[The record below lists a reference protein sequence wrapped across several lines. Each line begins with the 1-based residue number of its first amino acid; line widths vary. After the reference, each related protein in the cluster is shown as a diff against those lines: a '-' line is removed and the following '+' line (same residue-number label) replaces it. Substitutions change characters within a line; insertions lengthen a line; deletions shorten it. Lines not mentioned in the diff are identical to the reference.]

1 MPQRSSKC
9 HLLMTCH
16 KRIIPN
22 HLVSMPPS
30 LAGRVADRT
39 LVEDAKFRW
48 MVRPPVVQFPNA
60 AQLPM
65 EETLPR
71 CARFGPFSLDL
82 KAGELRAGSSVVLLQ
97 EQPLQVLRILI
108 ENEGTLVSRE
118 EIRKRLWPN
127 DTIVEFEHSIN
138 AAINKL
144 RKALG
149 DPVAEPHYIQTV
161 ARRGYRLMVPVEW
174 VKSGGDESSTGEV
187 SSSNDGAAVRIRAEP
202 GALTGRTVSHYR
214 VLDIIGGGGM
224 GVVYR
229 AEDLKLSRRVALKF
243 LPEELGN
250 DSPALQRFEREARI
264 ASSLNHHNICAIYEF
279 GEHEG
284 QPFLVMELLDGETLR
299 DHLLI
304 AGEKGL
310 PLAKLLDLSIQVT
323 NGLQAAHENG
333 IIHRDIKPAN
343 IFLTSKG
350 VCKIL
355 DFGLAKL
362 LEAGEPE
369 KAAALTAD
377 SAKSMESSLD
387 ASIAEA
393 HVSPG
398 VKDTDGFPAATVKSD
413 KGSLVSHLTRTGLA
427 IGTAGYMSPEQ
438 VNGERLDA
446 RTDLFSFGL
455 VLYEMATGQ
464 RAFRGKT
471 APAVHDAIL
480 NQAPLPVRDL
490 NSTLPPGFETI
501 INKSLEKERD
511 LRYQSAAELRAD
523 LEKELR
529 GRQIRLQWL
538 GRWKWFAAAALLI
551 ALIVWAQW
559 LYPWRHADVGEQKL
573 TANSAENSVTSM
585 AVSPDGKYLAYA
597 DNTGIY
603 LKMIHGG
610 ETHSVLLPPDFSGRV
625 NDWFPDGSR
634 LLVTR
639 AEKPGKASLWS
650 ISVFGGSPRQLVD
663 DASGGSLSRDGSH
676 IAFLRGSLSYNGLWG
691 REEWVMR
698 SDGTELVKCAA
709 AKSDD
714 SQVGAPTW
722 SPDGKRIAYV
732 RSVWAYSARSS
743 SVEVNEWQKENTET
757 LFSDSRLSPALHWL
771 PDGRLIYA
779 FGSTQNH
786 QDSSLWV
793 VSLQKTAKI
802 SSPPKRIAGGHG
814 WISQVT
820 ATTDGKKVLLLSGN
834 WLPSVYIGT
843 LSMNG
848 TQLLASRRLTMDD
861 NEDMPWSWTPDSAAV
876 LFSSDRNGTREIFKQ
891 SIDQTIAEIL
901 VTSTDQVSQPILAPD
916 GSEIVYI
923 SAPKSAAHETPSSI
937 FAIPIG
943 GGSPRFILKDVGIWN
958 LQCARLPSRI
968 CLYSVAKGESSET
981 FRFDVRSG
989 KIAAPPQIESAFNW
1003 SLSPDGS
1010 ERAIILYGPSQDK
1023 IQLRSTSTGR
1033 TRDVVVKGWSGLIGI
1048 NWSADGK
1055 RLLVSWHNFERDSAL
1070 LNVSLDGR
1078 ASVLL
1083 KSSNPEIWHAIPSPN
1098 GRMLAIAEA
1107 GGPKNVWQIENF

>member
-1 MPQRSSKC
+1 MDC
-9 HLLMTCH
+9 T
-16 KRIIPN
+16 
-22 HLVSMPPS
+22 
-30 LAGRVADRT
+30 A
-39 LVEDAKFRW
+39 
-48 MVRPPVVQFPNA
+48 PVVQFLRSA
-60 AQLPM
+60 YLPM

-71 CARFGPFSLDL
+71 CVRFGPFSLDL
-82 KAGELRAGSSVVLLQ
+82 KAGELRAGSSAVLLQ
-97 EQPLQVLRILI
+97 EQPLHVLRILI

-174 VKSGGDESSTGEV
+174 VTSGGDESSTGEV
-187 SSSNDGAAVRIRAEP
+187 SSSDDGAAVPIRSEP

-214 VLDIIGGGGM
+214 VLGIIGGGGM

-229 AEDLKLSRRVALKF
+229 AEDLKLGRRVVLKF

-250 DSPALQRFEREARI
+250 DSPALQRFEREARL

-279 GEHEG
+279 GEHDG
-284 QPFLVMELLDGETLR
+284 LPFLVMESLEGETLR
-299 DHLLI
+299 DCLSI
-304 AGEKGL
+304 TGEKGL
-310 PLAKLLDLSIQVT
+310 PLAQLLDLGIQVAD
-323 NGLQAAHENG
+323 GLQAAHENG

-369 KAAALTAD
+369 KSAAPTAD
-377 SAKSMESSLD
+377 SAKPTESSFD
-387 ASIAEA
+387 APIVEA
-393 HVSPG
+393 YVSPL
-398 VKDTDGFPAATVKSD
+398 VKDIAGSPAATAKSD
-413 KGSLVSHLTRTGLA
+413 DGSVVSHLTRTGLA

-438 VNGERLDA
+438 INGKKLDA

-464 RAFRGKT
+464 RAFASKT
-471 APAVHDAIL
+471 AAAVHDAIL
-480 NQAPLPVRDL
+480 NQAPLPVRGL
-490 NSTLPPGFETI
+490 NSTLPPGLETI
-501 INKSLEKERD
+501 INKLLEKDRD

-523 LEKELR
+523 LEKERR
-529 GRQIRLQWL
+529 GGQIGVPALQVS
-538 GRWKWFAAAALLI
+538 GHWKWFAAAALLV
-551 ALIVWAQW
+551 ALSVWALW
-559 LYPWRHADVGEQKL
+559 RYPLRRAEVIERKL

-597 DNTGIY
+597 DDTGVY
-603 LKMIHGG
+603 LKLIHTG
-610 ETHSVLLPPDFSGRV
+610 ETHPLPLPPDFSARV
-625 NDWFPDGSR
+625 DDWFPDGSR
-634 LLVTR
+634 ILVAR

-663 DASGGSLSRDGSH
+663 DASGGSLSPDGSH
-676 IAFLRGSLSYNGLWG
+676 IAFLRSSLSYNGLWG

-698 SDGTELVKCAA
+698 SDGTELVKCAV

-732 RSVWAYSARSS
+732 RSLWAYSARSN

-793 VSLQKTAKI
+793 VSLQKAAKI
-802 SSPPKRIAGGHG
+802 SSSPKRITEGHG
-814 WISQVT
+814 WISHLT
-820 ATTDGKKVLLLSGN
+820 ATADGKKVLFLSGN

-861 NEDMPWSWTPDSAAV
+861 NEDMPWSWTPDSRAV

-901 VTSTDQVSQPILAPD
+901 VTSSTDQVSQPIVAPN

-923 SAPKSAAHETPSSI
+923 STPKSAGRETPSSI

-958 LQCARLPSRI
+958 VQCARLPSTI
-968 CLYSVAKGESSET
+968 CLYSVAKGEISET
-981 FRFDVRSG
+981 FWFDVRSG
-989 KIAAPPQIESAFNW
+989 KIAVSPQIESAFNW

-1010 ERAIILYGPSQDK
+1010 ERAIILYGPNQDK
-1023 IQLRSTSTGR
+1023 ILFRSTSTGQ
-1033 TRDVVVKGWSGLIGI
+1033 TRDLVVKGWSGLTGI
-1048 NWSADGK
+1048 YWSADGK
-1055 RLLVSWHNFERDSAL
+1055 RLLVSWHNFEQVSVL
-1070 LNVSLDGR
+1070 LSVTLDGK
-1078 ASVLL
+1078 ATVLL
-1083 KSSNPEIWHAIPSPN
+1083 KSSNPEIWHAVPSPN